1 MFCHSCGTQVPND
14 VQFCPSCGQS
24 LAAPMPAP
32 GAVPFTPRVGIQ
44 AQTGRWIGAGWRLV
58 KADMGTFALMALIF
72 FVLSGVPFIQGPLL
86 VGFHIFCMKRV
97 MGRIASFED
106 LFKGFNY
113 FIPAL
118 VASLV
123 IAVFTFAGTL
133 LCIIPGLVVAAM
145 YKFTYIFIFD
155 KRMDFWQAMQASH
168 AVAKNDYFGFTVFL
182 LAMAGVNIL
191 GFLCLIVG
199 LLVSMPVTLAAV
211 TIAYQELVGFDQ
223 RTIETA

>member
-1 MFCHSCGTQVPND
+1 
-14 VQFCPSCGQS
+14 
-24 LAAPMPAP
+24 MPAP
-32 GAVPFTPRVGIQ
+32 GAVPFTPPVGIQ

-58 KADMGTFALMALIF
+58 KADMGIFALMALIF
-72 FVLSGVPFIQGPLL
+72 FVLSGVPLIQGPLL

-97 MGRIASFED
+97 MGRLAGFED

-123 IAVFTFAGTL
+123 IAVFSFAGTL

-155 KRMDFWQAMQASH
+155 KRMDLWQAMQASH

-199 LLVSMPVTLAAV
+199 LLVSMPVTLAAI

-223 RTIETA
+223 RTVETV